1 MKSIPI
7 SRQTRC
13 FLLIFL
19 CFLWTSAGYLS
30 WLYRLMEILPDV
42 QVELVSEVVGYLLQA
57 LGLLAFALLV
67 RKRPAFAKRQP
78 FALTIVLDF
87 LCLVLAVLLKGSVPI
102 LIFGLLMNL
111 LHGLLAGFYLHRL
124 ALNVTWNRRALIF
137 GLGYGAASFMTWLLS
152 LFGGGNFLHSKWVLA
167 VYFLLA
173 GLTVLLLHQDDLH
186 PADAPSREK
195 TPAAGLVALAA
206 GTVVLLSLVKSLG
219 FSFPS
224 ADLREG
230 IDLELSRVFY
240 AVGLIL
246 AGFISDRER
255 KYGAICCVASL
266 GVPFLM
272 ITLVDQFSPSLV
284 FWIINYLLYGFF
296 TVFRVILFSDLA
308 QKGEGSLWL
317 SGFGLLFGR
326 VGDALG
332 VLGFLLLGVRPAVLI
347 IISAG
352 MFAVTIVGFLL
363 LYQRLYTPAPLPERS
378 ERERFEAYARK
389 YDLSSREREV
399 LQLILDG
406 YSSQEIAA
414 KLFVSESTVK
424 FHIHNLLKKTA
435 CANRVALIAQ
445 YQAE

>member
-1 MKSIPI
+1 M
-7 SRQTRC
+7 
-13 FLLIFL
+13 
-19 CFLWTSAGYLS
+19 
-30 WLYRLMEILPDV
+30 
-42 QVELVSEVVGYLLQA
+42 
-57 LGLLAFALLV
+57 
-67 RKRPAFAKRQP
+67 
-78 FALTIVLDF
+78 
-87 LCLVLAVLLKGSVPI
+87 
-102 LIFGLLMNL
+102 
-111 LHGLLAGFYLHRL
+111 
-124 ALNVTWNRRALIF
+124 
-137 GLGYGAASFMTWLLS
+137 
-152 LFGGGNFLHSKWVLA
+152 

-173 GLTVLLLHQDDLH
+173 GLTVLLLRQDDLY
-186 PADAPSREK
+186 PADAASREK
-195 TPAAGLVALAA
+195 APAAGLVALAA

-284 FWIINYLLYGFF
+284 FWIVNYLLYGFF

-308 QKGEGSLWL
+308 QKGEGSRWL

-332 VLGFLLLGVRPAVLI
+332 VLGFLLLGARPTVLI
-347 IISAG
+347 IFSAG

-378 ERERFEAYARK
+378 EQERFEAYARK

-406 YSSQEIAA
+406 CSSQEMAA

-424 FHIHNLLKKTA
+424 FHIHNLLKKTT
-435 CANRVALIAQ
+435 CANRVALVAQ
-445 YQAE
+445 YQTE